1 MWHPSPQFMHRSSE
15 WGNTGGSMPNPL
27 LPSVVMLLTL
37 PGAALAPAED
47 MDGLEIA
54 QLTIRQRIVI
64 RIPTPPARS
73 QSLPIPRPVRP
84 EMEEHKG
91 PRCVAIDT
99 LAGSG
104 VARTDSVDL
113 AMTDGKLLRAKLADN
128 CPALDFYAGVY
139 VKPAP
144 DGSLCAKRDVIRARS
159 GRACAISSFK
169 KLKLKR

>member
-1 MWHPSPQFMHRSSE
+1 
-15 WGNTGGSMPNPL
+15 MPNPL
-27 LPSVVMLLTL
+27 LPSLILMLTL
-37 PGAALAPAED
+37 PGAALPRADE
-47 MDGLEIA
+47 MDGMQLA

-64 RIPTPPARS
+64 RIPVPNGRAP
-73 QSLPIPRPVRP
+73 SLPIPRPPRP
-84 EMEEHKG
+84 AMEEHKG
-91 PRCVAIDT
+91 PRCVAIET

-104 VARTDSVDL
+104 IARTDSVDL
-113 AMTDGKLLRAKLADN
+113 ALIDGSLLRAKLGDN
-128 CPALDFYAGVY
+128 CPAPDFYAGVY

>member
-1 MWHPSPQFMHRSSE
+1 
-15 WGNTGGSMPNPL
+15 MPNPL
-27 LPSVVMLLTL
+27 LPSVVLLLML
-37 PGAALAPAED
+37 PGAALPPVED
-47 MDGLEIA
+47 MDGLHLA

-64 RIPTPPARS
+64 RIPTPPA

-91 PRCVAIDT
+91 PRCVAIDA

-144 DGSLCAKRDVIRARS
+144 DGSLCAKRDMIRARS

>member
-1 MWHPSPQFMHRSSE
+1 
-15 WGNTGGSMPNPL
+15 MPNPL
-27 LPSVVMLLTL
+27 LPSVVLLLML
-37 PGAALAPAED
+37 PGAALPPVED
-47 MDGLEIA
+47 MDGLHLA

-64 RIPTPPARS
+64 RIPTPRA

-91 PRCVAIDT
+91 PRCVAIDA

-139 VKPAP
+139 VSQRRTGRYAP
-144 DGSLCAKRDVIRARS
+144 SAT
-159 GRACAISSFK
+159 
-169 KLKLKR
+169 